1 MNKTIIYIMDPLCG
15 WCYGFSDV
23 IRQFRQANRQQ
34 FSLQILPGG
43 MWIDD
48 EVRYSTPELA
58 SYIAGH
64 NRQIEQVSGK
74 RFGANFE
81 QRLLQTPPL
90 RLDSFPASKALVIA
104 QQLQP
109 ESALDYLRLIQQAFF
124 VEGRDPN
131 DGAMYVEAAK
141 QVGIATADFSKSWV
155 DPQSTAATRAAFAKA
170 ASFGALSFPTIAA
183 EINGQNVVLAQGFQ
197 PLAKL
202 QQAVE
207 RQLNAVNA

>member
-23 IRQFRQANRQQ
+23 IRQFRQENRNQLSFQ
-34 FSLQILPGG
+34 VLPGG

-58 SYIAGH
+58 RYIAGH

-109 ESALDYLRLIQQAFF
+109 ELALDYLRLIQQAFF
-124 VEGRDPN
+124 VEGHDPN
-131 DGAMYVEAAK
+131 DRALYVDAAE
-141 QVGIATADFSKSWV
+141 QIGVSTTDFSKRWD
-155 DPQSTAATRAAFAKA
+155 DPQSNAATRAAFAKA
-170 ASFGALSFPTIAA
+170 ASFGTLSFPTIAA
-183 EINGQNVVLAQGFQ
+183 EINGQNLVLAQGFQ

-202 QQAVE
+202 QQLVE
-207 RQLNAVNA
+207 RQLSAVNA